1 MATTLAPLRTFAVD
15 FDDDA
20 KDLLL
25 QFTRNDPF
33 AIGLCTAYLS
43 EHPDSILDLAEEF
56 EQDFD
61 SALSSLVERVL
72 KILLSDSPP
81 VLYATCVLLS
91 QCDESFSEK
100 ILDSIWKGMPWDAT
114 YPSSIAS
121 PLSTLARVSFVKSD
135 ASGVFLDEHIK
146 RSILWKLS
154 DADKQSACISIF
166 NYFAQSN
173 LPDEEKIP
181 KAHHYLKK
189 AGLIKEALQ
198 MAIAYSTAFVKEGK
212 YDAARRLISSELADM
227 SKFDKELR
235 VFLLHQLSVIDFNLQ
250 RFDEA
255 ITSIRRVVA
264 ELSDGNNLAG
274 KLAAQSQLANLYAM
288 QGNSDAARHEF
299 ESVLNEHEK
308 HHNLSG
314 IVATS
319 AQLGMIA
326 FEQKN
331 LPIAVERFYIA
342 KSLSAQLSEDEKKI
356 CRLNWEYLQ
365 NELGEARLQELLSLV
380 KPKADAYIQRFT
392 NRVR

>member
-33 AIGLCTAYLS
+33 AVGLCTAYLS
-43 EHPDSILDLAEEF
+43 EHPDCILDLAEEF
-56 EQDFD
+56 ERGFD
-61 SALSSLVERVL
+61 SAVSSLVERVL
-72 KILLSDSPP
+72 TMLLSDSPP

-91 QCDESFSEK
+91 QCDEPFSEK
-100 ILDSIWKGMPWDAT
+100 ILDGIWKGMPWDAT
-114 YPSSIAS
+114 YPSSITS
-121 PLSTLARVSFVKSD
+121 PLSSLARVSFVKSD
-135 ASGVFLDEHIK
+135 ASGIFLDEHIK

-154 DADKQSACISIF
+154 EADKQSACVSIS
-166 NYFAQSN
+166 NYFAQSK

-198 MAIAYSTAFVKEGK
+198 LAIAYSTAFVKEEK
-212 YDAARRLISSELADM
+212 FDAARRLISSELSDM
-227 SKFDKELR
+227 SNFDKELR

-250 RFDEA
+250 RFDDA
-255 ITSIRRVVA
+255 ITSIREVVE
-264 ELSDGNNLAG
+264 ELSHGNNLAG

-288 QGNSDAARHEF
+288 QGNTDAARREF
-299 ESVLNEHEK
+299 ESVLSEHEK

-314 IVATS
+314 IVS
-319 AQLGMIA
+319 ICAQLGMMA

-342 KSLSAQLSEDEKKI
+342 KTLSANLTQNEQKI
-356 CRLNWEYLQ
+356 CQLNWEYLQ
-365 NELGEARLQELLSLV
+365 NELGASRLQELLLLV
-380 KPKADAYIQRFT
+380 KPKADAYIQRV
-392 NRVR
+392 NAR